1 MASHIEFGKKGEKL
15 AKQYLD
21 NKGFSVL
28 RENWRFHHKEIDI
41 ICKEGTTLVFIEVK
55 TRSDDFFQKPYESVE
70 NKKQCF
76 LIEAAEAFIEE
87 YTDFTELRF
96 DIISIVYKPNTEPV
110 IEHIIDAFSPGIN
123 HS

>member
-1 MASHIEFGKKGEKL
+1 MATHIEFGKKGEDL

-21 NKGFSVL
+21 NKGYSIL
-28 RENWRFHHKEIDI
+28 KENWRFHHKEVDI

-55 TRSDDFFQKPYESVE
+55 TRSDDFFQKPYEAVE
-70 NKKQCF
+70 IRKQQF

-96 DIISIVYKPNTEPV
+96 DIISIVQKPNTEPE
-110 IEHIIDAFSPGIN
+110 IEHITDAFLPDIN